1 MKAIGG
7 YFPLELPY
15 VDNMPHGDGLLVNS
29 GRNALELVLRSIP
42 CVTRVYI
49 PYYTCDVVLEPFQKL
64 SIPYTF
70 YHLGQHLELVD
81 DITLGDGEYILYT
94 NYFGIQD
101 SYILHLSAR
110 YGDKLIV
117 DHAQALYAPATV
129 KCIYSPRKFVG
140 APDGGIA
147 YTDSS
152 VDLSIYDV
160 DSSANRCSHLLIRH
174 DAGASAGYAAFRD
187 NSATLKQQPIRQMSP
202 LTRTLLS
209 SIDFAAVRQ
218 RRIANFQL
226 LHAHLAATNLL
237 DIPSLDSFACP
248 MVYPYLT
255 DDATLKQ
262 RLIQDKIF
270 VATYW
275 PNVMEWCSNDDLE
288 YKLATRIIPLP
299 IDHRYGL
306 KDMRRIIDAILG

>member
-1 MKAIGG
+1 MKEIGG
-7 YFPLELPY
+7 YFPLELPH
-15 VDNMPHGDGLLVNS
+15 VGNMPHTDGLMVNS
-29 GRNALELVLRSIP
+29 GRNALELVLSSLKSI
-42 CVTRVYI
+42 TRVYI
-49 PYYTCDVVLEPFQKL
+49 PYYTCDVVLEPFEKL

-70 YHLGQHLELVD
+70 YHLDQHFNLVD

-101 SYILHLSAR
+101 SYIQHLSAR

-117 DHAQALYAPATV
+117 DHAQALYAPATA

-160 DSSANRCSHLLIRH
+160 DSSADRCSHLLIRH
-174 DAGASAGYAAFRD
+174 DAGASAGYAAFRA

-202 LTRTLLS
+202 LTRKLLS

-218 RRIANFQL
+218 RRIDNFQT
-226 LHAHLAATNLL
+226 LHACLAATNLL

-255 DDATLKQ
+255 DDAALKQ

-275 PNVMEWCSNDDLE
+275 PNVMEWCSNDDIE

-299 IDHRYGL
+299 IDHRYGM
-306 KDMRRIIDAILG
+306 KDMRRIINTILG

>member
-1 MKAIGG
+1 MKEIGG
-7 YFPLELPY
+7 YFPLELPH
-15 VDNMPHGDGLLVNS
+15 VGNMPHTDGLMVNS

-42 CVTRVYI
+42 YVTRVYI
-49 PYYTCDVVLEPFQKL
+49 PYYTCDVVLEPFEKL

-70 YHLGQHLELVD
+70 YHLDQHFNLVD

-101 SYILHLSAR
+101 SYIQHLSAR

-117 DHAQALYAPATV
+117 DHAQALYAPATA

-152 VDLSIYDV
+152 VDLSIYGV
-160 DSSANRCSHLLIRH
+160 DTSFDRCSHLLMRH
-174 DAGASAGYAAFRD
+174 DVGASAGYAEFRI
-187 NSATLKQQPIRQMSP
+187 NSAKLKHQPIRQMSP
-202 LTRTLLS
+202 LTCALLT
-209 SIDFAAVRQ
+209 SIDFADVKQ
-218 RRIANFQL
+218 RRIDNFL
-226 LHAHLAATNLL
+226 ALHSRLCESNLL
-237 DIPSLDSFACP
+237 PIPSLDSFACP
-248 MVYPYLT
+248 MVYPYYS
-255 DDATLKQ
+255 DDPTLKQ
-262 RLIQDKIF
+262 RLIQDEIF

-275 PNVMEWCSNDDLE
+275 PNVMEWCSNGDLE

-299 IDHRYGL
+299 IDHRYGM
-306 KDMRRIIDAILG
+306 KDMRRIINTILG